1 MQGVGASNMS
11 MGGAAT
17 AQPIDISGALQ
28 WNPAT
33 VSHFNSTII
42 KVDLGLFFSS
52 PELSSSL
59 PADFGNSGLPALSG
73 TTLDDRGISPMPA
86 VAVVW
91 GKADSRH
98 TFGASAFGISG
109 FGVTFPE
116 ETNLPAPSPDFD
128 PTNSNPINYPQEFGG
143 FGRIESDYG
152 LFQMGFTWAY
162 DLTENLSLGIQPT
175 FNYATLEL
183 MPNPTANPSNF
194 GYASA
199 DKASTWG
206 YGAQFGLFYHSD
218 NGLKLGASYKTK
230 QKFQEFE
237 FENTYLDGQ
246 KATSEFEMNY
256 PSIISAGIGYSA
268 GNFDFAGDY
277 RYVSYENTEGF
288 STSGWT
294 ETASVAGF
302 GWENIS
308 IVSLGIQFKGIEKLP
323 LRAGY
328 TYNTNPIPDELAFF
342 NAPATAIIQNAF
354 QVGFSFLPSESISID
369 ATYHHGMSSGSTG
382 GPMYNP
388 MFIGDNNPM
397 GMIPGSSVS
406 YDMTTDLIM
415 VGFGYKF
422 VK

>member
-1 MQGVGASNMS
+1 MQGVGAQNMS

-28 WNPAT
+28 WNPAA

-59 PADFGNSGLPALSG
+59 PADMLGPGSPPLSG

-91 GKADSRH
+91 GKPDSRH

-116 ETNLPAPSPDFD
+116 EANNPLSPTFN
-128 PTNSNPINYPQEFGG
+128 PMENSNPINYPQEAMG

-162 DLTENLSLGIQPT
+162 DLTDNLALGIQPT

-183 MPNPTANPSNF
+183 MPNPTANPNMS
-194 GYASA
+194 GYAST
-199 DKASTWG
+199 DKASAIG
-206 YGAQFGLFYHSD
+206 YGAQFGIFYHSD
-218 NGLKLGASYKTK
+218 NGLNLGASYKTK
-230 QKFQEFE
+230 QKFSEFE
-237 FENTYLDGQ
+237 FNNTYIDGAE
-246 KATSEFEMNY
+246 ATSKFEMNY
-256 PSIISAGIGYSA
+256 PSIISAGIGYTT

-277 RYVSYENTEGF
+277 RYVTYENTEGF

-308 IVSLGIQFKGIEKLP
+308 IISVGLQFRGIEKLP

-369 ATYHHGMSSGSTG
+369 ATYHHGMSSGTTS

-388 MFIGDNNPM
+388 MLIGDNNPM
-397 GMIPGSSVS
+397 GMIPGSSVG
-406 YDMTTDLIM
+406 YNMTTDLIM